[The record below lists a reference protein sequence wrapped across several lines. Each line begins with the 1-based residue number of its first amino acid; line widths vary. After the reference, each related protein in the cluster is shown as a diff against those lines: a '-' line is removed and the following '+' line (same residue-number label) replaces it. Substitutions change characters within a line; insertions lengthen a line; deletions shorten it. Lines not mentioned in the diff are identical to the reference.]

1 MRFLGRLDAGEQ
13 LSQNIKITDPKNTV
27 VLGLP
32 RGGIPLGL
40 VIAKNHKVAFDIFLA
55 KKLVHPN
62 HPEVAIGALAEDGEP
77 LLNPQHTLDKEW
89 VKKEVTRV
97 KEENQKRRELYDEYL
112 DHQTLEGKNI
122 ILVDDGIATGMTMFA
137 AIQAVKSKNPNQI
150 TVAVPIIPK
159 ETYYALEDEVDNIC
173 YVEVPSQFL
182 GSVGAYYRQFHQ
194 ITDDE
199 VIEMID

>member
-1 MRFLGRLDAGEQ
+1 
-13 LSQNIKITDPKNTV
+13 
-27 VLGLP
+27 
-32 RGGIPLGL
+32 
-40 VIAKNHKVAFDIFLA
+40 
-55 KKLVHPN
+55 
-62 HPEVAIGALAEDGEP
+62 
-77 LLNPQHTLDKEW
+77 
-89 VKKEVTRV
+89 
-97 KEENQKRRELYDEYL
+97 
-112 DHQTLEGKNI
+112 
-122 ILVDDGIATGMTMFA
+122 MFA

-199 VIEMID
+199 VIEMIG